1 MCLTLSLTHTPWPYK
16 QIKTAQELG
25 LNATALANARFSQDI
40 VADEMNQIS
49 KDEFIIGAA
58 SEEVLQIEKTP
69 LEKL

>member
-1 MCLTLSLTHTPWPYK
+1 M
-16 QIKTAQELG
+16 
-25 LNATALANARFSQDI
+25 NATALANARFSQDI